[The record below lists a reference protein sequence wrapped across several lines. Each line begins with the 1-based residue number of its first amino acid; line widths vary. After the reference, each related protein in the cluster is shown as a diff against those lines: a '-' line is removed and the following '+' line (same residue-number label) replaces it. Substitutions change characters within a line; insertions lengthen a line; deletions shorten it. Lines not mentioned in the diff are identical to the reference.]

1 MFYLRQFMNTLLP
14 ILAACAITAVP
25 GYAVTAAC
33 ASTATGT
40 VLDTID
46 SANSGNNTNNA
57 LGCGSVDLSF
67 DNLAFSGTPTASGGY
82 TAPTLTNT
90 ALFVSGGTIAN
101 NTISQMSMTV
111 NPTSSTLWSSTYSA
125 ASPSAGALTFTLNYS
140 VTAQSSGSY
149 GNGGS
154 TTAYTQPDPGFRW
167 YFDKISAG
175 IAGTVTNIP
184 GTTTQ
189 SAVVTTTFC
198 LGSTSVVGCS
208 AANSGTL
215 TATIAEGSVIS
226 LACSAST
233 TNYTCSSGT
242 VDLINTI
249 RVSTIGFSSVV
260 NLTRANNSNAG
271 TVGLDS
277 FSINFDQVAYAPEPS
292 TFALL
297 GSALI
302 ALGCARKRRQAGAR
316 PTVRSRP
323 YTPSPLIDQRAQ
335 KQKTATK
342 VF

>member
-1 MFYLRQFMNTLLP
+1 MFIFRKLNKTLLP
-14 ILAACAITAVP
+14 LIALTVVTTAP
-25 GYAVTAAC
+25 SYGVTAAC
-33 ASTATGT
+33 ASAATGT
-40 VLDTID
+40 VLDNID
-46 SANSGNNTNNA
+46 SANNGNNLNNA

-67 DNLAFSGTPTASGGY
+67 DNVSFNGTPTASGGY
-82 TAPTLTNT
+82 TAASLNNT
-90 ALFVSGGTIAN
+90 ALFVTGGTITN

-111 NPTSSTLWSSTYSA
+111 NPTSSALWSSTYNA
-125 ASPSAGALTFTLNYS
+125 GSPSAGAMSFTLNYS

-154 TTAYTQPDPGFRW
+154 TAAYTQPDPGFRW

-198 LGSTSVVGCS
+198 LGSNSIVGCA
-208 AANSGTL
+208 AANTGTL

-233 TNYTCSSGT
+233 ASYTCASGAVT
-242 VDLINTI
+242 LVNTL

-260 NLTRANNSNAG
+260 NLTRANNSSAG

-297 GSALI
+297 GTSLVAL
-302 ALGCARKRRQAGAR
+302 AVFAKRRQA
-316 PTVRSRP
+316 
-323 YTPSPLIDQRAQ
+323 
-335 KQKTATK
+335 
-342 VF
+342 